1 MEERGQYE
9 VGDFVIPVDLPRIF
23 VCYVTNAYPIGQGD
37 DQLLELQPLDG
48 PWPIGTLLI
57 RMDHMVRAACPVEV
71 DVALPALRSPGR
83 DHVRR
88 GRLPSVD
95 VYVGVGIDDG
105 LGRPSPKVA

>member
-57 RMDHMVRAACPVEV
+57 RMDHLVRAACPVEIE
-71 DVALPALRSPGR
+71 VALPALRHPDRNHLHR
-83 DHVRR
+83 DRR
-88 GRLPSVD
+88 PSVD
-95 VYVGVGIDDG
+95 AYTNVDDG
-105 LGRPSPKVA
+105 PGRPAPTVA

>member
-23 VCYVTNAYPIGQGD
+23 VCYVTNAYPIGQED

-57 RMDHMVRAACPVEV
+57 RMDHMVRMASPVEV
-71 DVALPALRSPGR
+71 ALAQSVSRHRSGEDRRR
-83 DHVRR
+83 D
-88 GRLPSVD
+88 RLPRVD
-95 VYVGVGIDDG
+95 AYVATSIDDG

>member
-37 DQLLELQPLDG
+37 DQILELQPLDG
-48 PWPIGTLLI
+48 PWPVGTLLI

-71 DVALPALRSPGR
+71 DVALPALRASA
-83 DHVRR
+83 RR
-88 GRLPSVD
+88 NLRRNWLPSVD
-95 VYVGVGIDDG
+95 AYVGIGTDGG